1 MGKALALLIA
11 VCLPIKLLAA
21 PPAIEPRLT
30 LKVTSVHDDDTFT
43 GVNDAN
49 EQMKIRLDA
58 SAAPERSRS
67 YRRIS
72 RKALGEVFFGTS
84 ITVTTKKHRMCFRA
98 DSFTAKSGDAVNG
111 SGSV

>member
-21 PPAIEPRLT
+21 PPAIETRLT
-30 LKVTSVHDDDTFT
+30 LKVTSVHDGDTFT

-49 EQMKIRLDA
+49 ERLDA
-58 SAAPERSRS
+58 GAAPERSRS
-67 YRRIS
+67 YRRIY
-72 RKALGEVFFGTS
+72 RKVLGKVFFGTS
-84 ITVTTKKHRMCFRA
+84 FTVTTKKHRVCFRA
-98 DSFTAKSGDAVNG
+98 DSFTAKPGDAVNG